1 MKITKS
7 RLKQL
12 IKEELKEAYGDIALS
27 ENQTDFDIAEYIGDT
42 KQRMLESMKREAEQ
56 GLRAGLKNT
65 FDGLGTRWE
74 VSNVDVEYRQ
84 EIHDPTSYDE
94 FFCVTMEIKP
104 SQSHP
109 DYEWVYELDLNGE
122 DQEIGRWIQAN
133 ARTPDSSTNK
143 EDGPDLRVYIY
154 LGCFPL

>member
-1 MKITKS
+1 MKLTKS

-84 EIHDPTSYDE
+84 ETHDHTSYDE

-154 LGCFPL
+154 LGCFLL

>member
-1 MKITKS
+1 MKLTKS

-12 IKEELKEAYGDIALS
+12 IKEELKEAYGDMALS

-84 EIHDPTSYDE
+84 ETHGPTLYE
-94 FFCVTMEIKP
+94 HFFCVTMEIKP

>member
-1 MKITKS
+1 MKLTKS

-27 ENQTDFDIAEYIGDT
+27 ENQTDFDIAEYI
-42 KQRMLESMKREAEQ
+42 Q

-84 EIHDPTSYDE
+84 ETHDHTSYDE

-154 LGCFPL
+154 LGCFLL